1 MMDVNDVVALLGA
14 VAALLS
20 AAAALVT
27 AWRKKPED

>member
-1 MMDVNDVVALLGA
+1 MDVNDVVALLGA